1 MIKLK
6 ESAEH
11 FAKGP
16 SNIFIQGKSGTGKEM
31 FARAIHNASLVS
43 NGPFIVINCA
53 AIPENLM
60 ESELFGHKE
69 GAFTGSMKGGQVGKF
84 QLADKGT
91 LFLDEIGEMPIHL
104 QPKLLRAIQ
113 EKRIQPIGS
122 NEYKIVNIRI
132 IAATNK
138 VIEEMIEKGEFRE
151 DLYYRL
157 NVIPLYI
164 PELKERKTDIPILLD
179 LFLDKFNSMLDKNI
193 LDFDE
198 TSRSVLSNYEW
209 PGNIRELQ
217 NVVEYAVN
225 DCSGQYIVID
235 NLPKKFL
242 KGLDSNNFLKIQ
254 PLRDIEEYYIREALK
269 VYGNTYKGKSDA
281 AKALGISR
289 STFYRRLAYLGLYEN
304 YE

>member
-132 IAATNK
+132 IAATN
-138 VIEEMIEKGEFRE
+138 ISPEKAVEKKQLRG

-157 NVIPLYI
+157 NVVSFEIPSLN
-164 PELKERKTDIPILLD
+164 KRKDDIPILANY
-179 LFLDKFNSMLDKNI
+179 FIEKFNKL
-193 LDFDE
+193 L
-198 TSRSVLSNYEW
+198 
-209 PGNIRELQ
+209 G
-217 NVVEYAVN
+217 
-225 DCSGQYIVID
+225 
-235 NLPKKFL
+235 KKV
-242 KGLDSNNFLKIQ
+242 K
-254 PLRDIEEYYIREALK
+254 R
-269 VYGNTYKGKSDA
+269 
-281 AKALGISR
+281 IS
-289 STFYRRLAYLGLYEN
+289 E
-304 YE
+304 